1 MITETAPK
9 ANTTALVDLGQLSSF
24 TAQNKLKK
32 ATMQLIPS
40 LLADKEIK
48 KLREAFT
55 VLDSNGDGRVS
66 VEEMIKGLEQF
77 GVAATEDIDK
87 LVKEM
92 DADGSGEIDYTEFL
106 AATVDK
112 KMMNDEGVLWQAFLR
127 FDLNNDGKI
136 TSDELAI
143 VLQEEPDCAAVIAE
157 MQKIDV
163 NNDGGID
170 FGEFLDYFYNK

>member
-1 MITETAPK
+1 M
-9 ANTTALVDLGQLSSF
+9 G
-24 TAQNKLKK
+24 
-32 ATMQLIPS
+32 
-40 LLADKEIK
+40 
-48 KLREAFT
+48 
-55 VLDSNGDGRVS
+55 
-66 VEEMIKGLEQF
+66 
-77 GVAATEDIDK
+77 
-87 LVKEM
+87 

-143 VLQEEPDCAAVIAE
+143 VLQEEPDCAAVIEE
-157 MQKIDV
+157 MKKIDV

-170 FGEFLDYFYNK
+170 FNEFLDYFTGTGDPGSFTGGVRVHLELVQRMQTAHFTQYG